1 MRTFATTCSFH
12 FRCLLLLILVVQSTL
27 SAPHRTSV
35 AKPGCPSQCGNL
47 TIPYPFGIGF
57 SCSMA
62 FGYTLTCD
70 ASTDPPKTFIPIP
83 ITDTKT
89 QVFHI
94 SASEIRII
102 NRVTFSCFNLQGDEV
117 LNRTEMIAFTD
128 ISPYSFSASANKF
141 TVIGCDVLGII
152 VGLQGLGAACG
163 SLCAKQEDVIG
174 GYCSAIGCCQALI
187 PKGLNAVGFTFS
199 YPLNHSNVIGFN
211 PCVYAFLA
219 EEDKFVFQGASDL
232 VDPNFA
238 NRTTKNVP
246 IVLDWSISNET
257 CSQAKQNLTS
267 YACQGNTTCSD
278 SDSGKGG
285 YHCYC
290 LPGYEGNPYLT
301 PGCTDIDEC
310 SEQNENQ
317 CSKNCKNTPGS
328 YLCSCPSKYSGDGF
342 INGTGCVPESSLVGM
357 KAGLGS
363 SIGVLLVLIG
373 TSWTCFLI
381 RKRRLKKL
389 REQLFESNGGL
400 LLEKQLS
407 SDKQA
412 GVQSAK
418 IYTIKE
424 LKLSTSNFS
433 EDNILGKGGY
443 GTVYKGIFPNNQVVA
458 IKKSKV
464 VDQTQIEQF
473 INEVVI
479 LTRINH
485 RNVVQLLG
493 CCLETEVPILVYE
506 FIANGTLYDHI
517 HSKTTSPASWLSWST
532 CLRIAVE
539 AAEALA
545 YLHSA
550 SFTPVIHRDVKSTN
564 ILLDEN
570 YAAKISDFG
579 ASRLVPLDYTKIST
593 LVQGTLGYLD
603 PEYFFSSQLTE
614 KSDVYSF
621 GVVVAELLTRQK
633 PIPSERENLAT
644 RFVRYMREE
653 DSVFEII
660 DPELVKEA
668 PQEQLIIVA
677 DLVKKCLSMKGE
689 DRPTMKDVAV
699 ELGRLRKQTIET
711 TTNLLPAND
720 EQQQEQGDLYPVSVQ
735 GLTEQ
740 FQDDRIVVETTST
753 VDNNSGF
760 HSLHKEIIFEM
771 SCPR

>member
-301 PGCTDIDEC
+301 PGCT
-310 SEQNENQ
+310 
-317 CSKNCKNTPGS
+317 GS
-328 YLCSCPSKYSGDGF
+328 YH
-342 INGTGCVPESSLVGM
+342 
-357 KAGLGS
+357 
-363 SIGVLLVLIG
+363 
-373 TSWTCFLI
+373 
-381 RKRRLKKL
+381 
-389 REQLFESNGGL
+389 
-400 LLEKQLS
+400 
-407 SDKQA
+407 
-412 GVQSAK
+412 
-418 IYTIKE
+418 
-424 LKLSTSNFS
+424 LSTCC
-433 EDNILGKGGY
+433 
-443 GTVYKGIFPNNQVVA
+443 TQVYYQHSDYFTI
-458 IKKSKV
+458 
-464 VDQTQIEQF
+464 
-473 INEVVI
+473 
-479 LTRINH
+479 
-485 RNVVQLLG
+485 
-493 CCLETEVPILVYE
+493 ILVYVCV
-506 FIANGTLYDHI
+506 FIMVQLYCH
-517 HSKTTSPASWLSWST
+517 
-532 CLRIAVE
+532 CQ
-539 AAEALA
+539 
-545 YLHSA
+545 
-550 SFTPVIHRDVKSTN
+550 
-564 ILLDEN
+564 ILMN
-570 YAAKISDFG
+570 VQNKMKIS
-579 ASRLVPLDYTKIST
+579 AQRTAKTLQEVTYVPVLLSILVMVL
-593 LVQGTLGYLD
+593 
-603 PEYFFSSQLTE
+603 
-614 KSDVYSF
+614 
-621 GVVVAELLTRQK
+621 
-633 PIPSERENLAT
+633 
-644 RFVRYMREE
+644 
-653 DSVFEII
+653 
-660 DPELVKEA
+660 
-668 PQEQLIIVA
+668 
-677 DLVKKCLSMKGE
+677 
-689 DRPTMKDVAV
+689 
-699 ELGRLRKQTIET
+699 
-711 TTNLLPAND
+711 
-720 EQQQEQGDLYPVSVQ
+720 
-735 GLTEQ
+735 
-740 FQDDRIVVETTST
+740 
-753 VDNNSGF
+753 
-760 HSLHKEIIFEM
+760 
-771 SCPR
+771 